1 MDEPEYLRENS
12 LKIWNFSSDRANQ
25 EIEDWDMK
33 MIHNINRCYGVHEC
47 LSKAVFLWIEG
58 MRYWRGKDRLKET
71 YFYGLCI
78 KKKWG
83 KGIRNSP
90 KVEVKL
96 PFESGRG
103 WVGLLGLS

>member
-33 MIHNINRCYGVHEC
+33 MIHNINRSYGVHEC

-58 MRYWRGKDRLKET
+58 MRYWRGNLFLWFVYLE
-71 YFYGLCI
+71 
-78 KKKWG
+78 
-83 KGIRNSP
+83 
-90 KVEVKL
+90 EV
-96 PFESGRG
+96 G
-103 WVGLLGLS
+103 